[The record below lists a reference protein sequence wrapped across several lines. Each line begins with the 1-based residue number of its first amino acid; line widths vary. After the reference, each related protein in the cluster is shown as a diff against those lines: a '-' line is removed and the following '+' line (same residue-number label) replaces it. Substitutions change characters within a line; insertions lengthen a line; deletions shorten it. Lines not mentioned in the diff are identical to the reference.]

1 MNTVWQ
7 DLRYA
12 VRRLAK
18 SPGFTAAAVLT
29 LAIGI
34 GINTA
39 LFSNMD
45 AVVLHPLAVPQ
56 LDHVVTVGEQED
68 RNPSAVGY
76 MPVALADYEDWARQS
91 HSFESLAVRKE
102 EERTLTG
109 AGDAA
114 QLEAA
119 VTSANFFS
127 VLRATPLLGRVYSE
141 SETQRGQDAEAVL
154 SYGLWQRQFAGDA
167 SVLGR
172 TIELDRRKYT
182 IVGVMPKSMQYPAL
196 ADVYLPFAPAAE
208 QLSDRKAHEYLVMG
222 RLRDGVMLK
231 QAQAEM
237 KTIAQHM
244 AAAYP
249 ATNAGWSVHV
259 ETLLEGINGPYTPLY
274 YKMLMGATLFVLL
287 VMCANI
293 ANLQLA
299 RGIALRPEIAM
310 RTALGARRIRIVR
323 QLLTENIL
331 QSALGAAGGIGVA
344 ELYSHYLLA
353 SMPERVARYMS
364 GWSNTELN
372 GRAIAFSILLACGAG
387 LAAGMAP
394 ALEALRVNLVE
405 QLKAGSR
412 SATGSRRTHR
422 LRNIFAVAQISLA
435 VALVIGA
442 ALMTKGM
449 NAYLHS
455 ADQYE
460 PNRVLTFNVDLPLVR
475 YDTPEKQAAWYADS
489 LAKLRSLP
497 GVTHAELTT
506 ALPYNDHAWVQNM
519 TIENRPVAPGKF
531 QGALRLPVS
540 EGYFA
545 ELKIPIVE
553 GRGFNVGD
561 SVITKPVAVV
571 SQRFAQQY
579 FPGQNPIGHRVR
591 MGRKDSKDPWLEI
604 VGVAKETSYSLWDA
618 TPYAAVYMDSMQV
631 PPTGTEYAV
640 TTIGDPLALA
650 PAARK
655 AMASLDAE
663 LPLNTVETYA
673 QLQNDNLTGLMYSSG
688 MLAIDGLIA
697 LLLAAIGIF
706 GVMANMVGERTRE
719 IGVRLA
725 LGASYQ
731 DVLRMVMRRATVLAG
746 VGLGTGLAMAF
757 MLARLMANLLRGV
770 RPDDPAVYASI
781 ACAIAAITLFAS
793 WIPARRAARVDPMVA
808 LRDE

>member
-76 MPVALADYEDWARQS
+76 TPVALADYEDWARQS

-102 EERTLTG
+102 EDRTLTG

-114 QLEAA
+114 HLEAA

-141 SETQRGQDAEAVL
+141 NETQRGQDAEAVL
-154 SYGLWQRQFAGDA
+154 SYGLWQLQFAGDP

-182 IVGVMPKSMQYPAL
+182 IVGVMPKSMQYPSL

-208 QLSDRKAHEYLVMG
+208 QLSDRKAHDYLVTG
-222 RLRDGVMLK
+222 RLRDGVTVK

-237 KTIAQHM
+237 KTIAEHM

-310 RTALGARRIRIVR
+310 RTALGARRMRILR

-331 QSALGAAGGIGVA
+331 LSALGTAGGILVA
-344 ELYSHYLLA
+344 QLYGHYLMA
-353 SMPERVARYMS
+353 SMPERLARYMS

-372 GRAIAFSILLACGAG
+372 NRAIAFSIVLACGAG

-412 SATGSRRTHR
+412 SAIGSGRAHR

-449 NAYLHS
+449 TAYLHA

-460 PNRVLTFNVDLPLVR
+460 PNRMLTFHVDLPLVR
-475 YDTPEKQAAWYADS
+475 YDTPQKQAAWYAGS

-506 ALPYNDHAWVQNM
+506 ALPYNEIGWVQDM

-545 ELKIPIVE
+545 ELKIPIVD
-553 GRGFNVGD
+553 GRGFNGGD
-561 SVITKPVAVV
+561 SLTTKPVAVV
-571 SQRFAQQY
+571 SQRFAQEY
-579 FPGQNPIGHRVR
+579 FPGQNPIGRRVR
-591 MGRKDSKDPWLEI
+591 MGGKDSHDPWLEI
-604 VGVAKETSYSLWDA
+604 VGVAKETSYSLWDS
-618 TPYAAVYMDSMQV
+618 TQYAAVYMDSMQV
-631 PPTGTEYAV
+631 PPAGTLYAV
-640 TTIGDPLALA
+640 TTTGDPLALA
-650 PAARK
+650 PAARN
-655 AMASLDAE
+655 ALATLDPE

-673 QLQNDNLTGLMYSSG
+673 QRQNDNLTGLIHASG
-688 MLAIDGLIA
+688 LLALDGLIA

-731 DVLRMVMRRATVLAG
+731 DVLRLVMRRATVLAG
-746 VGLGTGLAMAF
+746 VGLGTGLVMAF
-757 MLARLMANLLRGV
+757 MLARLVANLLRGV

-793 WIPARRAARVDPMVA
+793 WIPARRAAHVDPMIA

>member
-1 MNTVWQ
+1 MITVWQ

-45 AVVLHPLAVPQ
+45 AVVLHPLAVPR
-56 LDHVVTVGEQED
+56 LDRVVTVGEQED
-68 RNPSAVGY
+68 RKPSAVDDL
-76 MPVALADYEDWARQS
+76 PVALADYEDWARQS

-102 EERTLTG
+102 EDRTLTG

-114 QLEAA
+114 HLEAA

-141 SETQRGQDAEAVL
+141 TETQRGQDAEAVL

-172 TIELDRRKYT
+172 TIELDQRKYT
-182 IVGVMPKSMQYPAL
+182 IVGVMPKSMQYPSL

-208 QLSDRKAHEYLVMG
+208 QLSDRKAHNYLVTG
-222 RLRDGVMLK
+222 RLRDGVTVK

-237 KTIAQHM
+237 KNIAEHM

-259 ETLLEGINGPYTPLY
+259 ETLLEGINGSYTPLY
-274 YKMLMGATLFVLL
+274 YKLIMGATLFVLL

-310 RTALGARRIRIVR
+310 RSALGARRMRILR

-331 QSALGAAGGIGVA
+331 LSALGTAGGILVA
-344 ELYSHYLLA
+344 QLYGHYLMA
-353 SMPERVARYMS
+353 SMPERVARYMA
-364 GWSNTELN
+364 GWSNAELN
-372 GRAIAFSILLACGAG
+372 RRAIAFSILLACGTG
-387 LAAGMAP
+387 LAAGIAP

-412 SATGSRRTHR
+412 SAIGSGRAHR

-449 NAYLHS
+449 TAYLHA

-460 PNRVLTFNVDLPLVR
+460 PNRMLTFNVDLPLVR
-475 YDTPEKQAAWYADS
+475 YDTPQKQAAWYADS

-497 GVTHAELTT
+497 AVTHAELTT
-506 ALPYNDHAWVQNM
+506 ALPYNEIGWVQDM

-540 EGYFA
+540 DGYFA
-545 ELKIPIVE
+545 ELKIPIVD
-553 GRGFNVGD
+553 GRGFNGSD
-561 SVITKPVAVV
+561 SFTTKPVAVV

-579 FPGQNPIGHRVR
+579 FPGQNPIGRRFHFYGDTAPVQV
-591 MGRKDSKDPWLEI
+591 
-604 VGVAKETSYSLWDA
+604 VGV
-618 TPYAAVYMDSMQV
+618 V
-631 PPTGTEYAV
+631 
-640 TTIGDPLALA
+640 GDDFPLG
-650 PAARK
+650 
-655 AMASLDAE
+655 E
-663 LPLNTVETYA
+663 LE
-673 QLQNDNLTGLMYSSG
+673 
-688 MLAIDGLIA
+688 
-697 LLLAAIGIF
+697 F
-706 GVMANMVGERTRE
+706 
-719 IGVRLA
+719 
-725 LGASYQ
+725 
-731 DVLRMVMRRATVLAG
+731 LRA
-746 VGLGTGLAMAF
+746 
-757 MLARLMANLLRGV
+757 RGV
-770 RPDDPAVYASI
+770 RT
-781 ACAIAAITLFAS
+781 ITVWLG
-793 WIPARRAARVDPMVA
+793 
-808 LRDE
+808 RDMIDWTKPCS

>member
-1 MNTVWQ
+1 MNTVGQ

-34 GINTA
+34 GINSA

-56 LDHVVTVGEQED
+56 LDRVVTVGEQED

-76 MPVALADYEDWARQS
+76 MPVALADYEDWAHQS
-91 HSFESLAVRKE
+91 QSFESLAVRKE
-102 EERTLTG
+102 EDRTLTG
-109 AGDAA
+109 SGDATHV
-114 QLEAA
+114 EAA
-119 VTSANFFS
+119 VTSPNFFS

-141 SETQRGQDAEAVL
+141 NETQRGQDAEAVL
-154 SYGLWQRQFAGDA
+154 SYGLWQRQFTGDA

-172 TIELDRRKYT
+172 TIELDQRKYT
-182 IVGVMPKSMQYPAL
+182 IVGVMPKSMQYPSL
-196 ADVYLPFAPAAE
+196 ADVYLPFVPATE
-208 QLSDRKAHEYLVMG
+208 QLSDRKAHDYLVTG
-222 RLRDGVMLK
+222 RLRNGVTVK
-231 QAQAEM
+231 QAHAEM
-237 KTIAQHM
+237 KTIAEHM

-274 YKMLMGATLFVLL
+274 YKLIMGATLFVLL

-310 RTALGARRIRIVR
+310 RTALGARRMRIVR

-331 QSALGAAGGIGVA
+331 LSALGAAGGILVA
-344 ELYSHYLLA
+344 QLYSHYLLA
-353 SMPERVARYMS
+353 TMPERVARYMA

-372 GRAIAFSILLACGAG
+372 GRAIAFSIVLACGAG

-405 QLKAGSR
+405 QLKTGSR
-412 SATGSRRTHR
+412 SAISSGRTHR

-449 NAYLHS
+449 TAYLHA

-460 PNRVLTFNVDLPLVR
+460 PNRMLTFDVDLPLGR
-475 YDTPEKQAAWYADS
+475 YDTPAKQAAWYTDS

-506 ALPYNDHAWVQNM
+506 ALPYNESGWVQEM

-540 EGYFA
+540 DGYFA
-545 ELKIPIVE
+545 ELKIPIVD
-553 GRGFNVGD
+553 GRGFNGGD
-561 SVITKPVAVV
+561 SLTTKPVAVV
-571 SQRFAQQY
+571 SQRFVQQY

-591 MGRKDSKDPWLEI
+591 MGGKDSHDPWLEI
-604 VGVAKETSYSLWDA
+604 MGVAKETSYSLWDS

-631 PPTGTEYAV
+631 PPTGTKYAV
-640 TTIGDPLALA
+640 TTTGDPLALA
-650 PAARK
+650 PVARK
-655 AMASLDAE
+655 ALASLDPE

-673 QLQNDNLTGLMYSSG
+673 QLQNDNLTGLMYASG
-688 MLAIDGLIA
+688 MLALDGLIA

-719 IGVRLA
+719 IGLRLA
-725 LGASYQ
+725 IGASYQ
-731 DVLRMVMRRATVLAG
+731 DVLGMVMRRATVLAG
-746 VGLGTGLAMAF
+746 VGLGTGLVMAF
-757 MLARLMANLLRGV
+757 MLARLVANLLRGV

-793 WIPARRAARVDPMVA
+793 WIPARRVARVDPMMA

>member
-1 MNTVWQ
+1 MNTFWQ

-18 SPGFTAAAVLT
+18 SPGFTVAAVLT

-56 LDHVVTVGEQED
+56 LDRVVSVGEQED
-68 RNPSAVGY
+68 RNPSTVDY
-76 MPVALADYEDWARQS
+76 MPVALPDYEDWVRQS

-102 EERTLTG
+102 EDRTLTG

-114 QLEAA
+114 HVEAA

-141 SETQRGQDAEAVL
+141 NETQRGQDAEAVL
-154 SYGLWQRQFAGDA
+154 SYGLWQLQFAGDP

-172 TIELDRRKYT
+172 TIELDQRKYT
-182 IVGVMPKSMQYPAL
+182 IVGVMPKSMQYPSL

-208 QLSDRKAHEYLVMG
+208 QIADRKAHNYLVTG
-222 RLRDGVMLK
+222 RLREGVTLK

-237 KTIAQHM
+237 KTIAGHI
-244 AAAYP
+244 AASYP

-259 ETLLEGINGPYTPLY
+259 ETLLAGINGPYTPLY

-331 QSALGAAGGIGVA
+331 LSALGTAGGILVA
-344 ELYSHYLLA
+344 QLYSHYLMA
-353 SMPERVARYMS
+353 SMPERVARYMA

-372 GRAIAFSILLACGAG
+372 RRAIAFSILLACGSG
-387 LAAGMAP
+387 LVAGMAP
-394 ALEALRVNLVE
+394 ALEALRVNLVD

-412 SATGSRRTHR
+412 SAIGSGRAHR
-422 LRNIFAVAQISLA
+422 LRNLFAVAQISLA

-449 NAYLHS
+449 TAYLHA

-460 PNRVLTFNVDLPLVR
+460 PNRMLTFHLDLPLVR
-475 YDTPEKQAAWYADS
+475 YDTPQKQAAWYADS
-489 LAKLRSLP
+489 LANLRSLP
-497 GVTHAELTT
+497 GVTYAELTT
-506 ALPYNDHAWVQNM
+506 ALPYNDIGWVQDM

-531 QGALRLPVS
+531 EGALRLPVS

-553 GRGFNVGD
+553 GRGFNGGD
-561 SVITKPVAVV
+561 SLTTKPVAVV
-571 SQRFAQQY
+571 SQRFAQEY
-579 FPGQNPIGHRVR
+579 FPGQNPIGRRLR
-591 MGRKDSKDPWLEI
+591 MGRKDSHDPWLEI
-604 VGVAKETSYSLWDA
+604 VGVAKETSYSLWDS
-618 TPYAAVYMDSMQV
+618 TPYAAVYMDSLQV
-631 PPTGTEYAV
+631 PPTGTLYAV
-640 TTIGDPLALA
+640 TTTGDPLALV

-655 AMASLDAE
+655 ALASLDPQ
-663 LPLNTVETYA
+663 LPLNTVETYT
-673 QLQNDNLTGLMYSSG
+673 QRQNDNLTGLIHASVL
-688 MLAIDGLIA
+688 LALDGLIA
-697 LLLAAIGIF
+697 LLLASIGIF

-725 LGASYQ
+725 LGASYR
-731 DVLRMVMRRATVLAG
+731 DVLRLVMRRATVLAG
-746 VGLGTGLAMAF
+746 IGLGVGLVMAF
-757 MLARLMANLLRGV
+757 MLARLVANLLRGV
-770 RPDDPAVYASI
+770 RPDDPVVFASI
-781 ACAIAAITLFAS
+781 ACAIGAITLFAS
-793 WIPARRAARVDPMVA
+793 WIPARRAARVDPMIA

>member
-18 SPGFTAAAVLT
+18 SPGFTAASVLT

-45 AVVLHPLAVPQ
+45 AVVLHPLTVPQ
-56 LDHVVTVGEQED
+56 LDRVVTVGEQED
-68 RNPSAVGY
+68 RNPNAVGY
-76 MPVALADYEDWARQS
+76 MPVALPDYEDWAGQS

-102 EERTLTG
+102 EDRTLTG

-114 QLEAA
+114 HLEAA

-127 VLRATPLLGRVYSE
+127 VLRTTPLLGRVYSE
-141 SETQRGQDAEAVL
+141 NESQRGQDSEAVL

-172 TIELDRRKYT
+172 TIELDKRKYT
-182 IVGVMPKSMQYPAL
+182 IVGVMSKSMQYPSL

-208 QLSDRKAHEYLVMG
+208 QLSDRKAHNYLVTG
-222 RLRDGVMLK
+222 RLRGGVTVK

-237 KTIAQHM
+237 KTIAEHM
-244 AAAYP
+244 AEAYP

-310 RTALGARRIRIVR
+310 RTALGARRMRIVR

-331 QSALGAAGGIGVA
+331 QSALGAVGGIAVA
-344 ELYSHYLLA
+344 RLYSHYLLA
-353 SMPERVARYMS
+353 SMPERVARYMA
-364 GWSNTELN
+364 GWSNTQLN

-412 SATGSRRTHR
+412 SATGSGRTHR

-449 NAYLHS
+449 NAYLHA
-455 ADQYE
+455 ADPYE
-460 PNRVLTFNVDLPLVR
+460 PNRMLTFNVSLPLTR
-475 YDTPEKQAAWYADS
+475 YDTPQKQAAWYADS
-489 LAKLRSLP
+489 LAKLRALP

-506 ALPYNDHAWVQNM
+506 ALPYNDKGWLQDM
-519 TIENRPVAPGKF
+519 TIENRPVAPRKF
-531 QGALRLPVS
+531 QGALRLPVTD
-540 EGYFA
+540 GYFA
-545 ELKIPIVE
+545 QLKIPIVS
-553 GRGFNVGD
+553 GRGFAQSD
-561 SVITKPVAVV
+561 SLETKPVAVV
-571 SQRFAQQY
+571 SQRFAAHY
-579 FPGQNPIGHRVR
+579 FPGQNPIGHRVK
-591 MGRKDSKDPWLEI
+591 MGGKDGKDPWLEI
-604 VGVAKETSYSLWDA
+604 VGVAKETSYSLWDP
-618 TPYAAVYMDSMQV
+618 TPYPAVYMDSMQV
-631 PPTGTEYAV
+631 PPMGTEYAV
-640 TTIGDPLALA
+640 TTTGDPLALA

-655 AMASLDAE
+655 AIASLDPA

-673 QLQNDNLTGLMYSSG
+673 QLQNDNLTGLMYASA
-688 MLAIDGLIA
+688 MLAFDGVIA

-725 LGASYQ
+725 LGASYH
-731 DVLRMVMRRATVLAG
+731 DVLRMVMRRATILAG
-746 VGLGTGLAMAF
+746 VGLGTGLVMAY
-757 MLARLMANLLRGV
+757 MLARLVANLLRGV

-793 WIPARRAARVDPMVA
+793 WIPARRAARLDPMVA

>member
-68 RNPSAVGY
+68 RKPSAVGY
-76 MPVALADYEDWARQS
+76 MPVALANYEDWARQS
-91 HSFESLAVRKE
+91 HSFDSLAVRKE
-102 EERTLTG
+102 EDKTLTG

-114 QLEAA
+114 HVEAA

-141 SETQRGQDAEAVL
+141 NETQRGQDAEAVL
-154 SYGLWQRQFAGDA
+154 SYGLWQQQFAGDP

-172 TIELDRRKYT
+172 TIELDQRKYT
-182 IVGVMPKSMQYPAL
+182 IVGVMPKSMQYPSL

-208 QLSDRKAHEYLVMG
+208 QLSDRKAHNYLVTG
-222 RLRDGVMLK
+222 RLRDGVTVK

-237 KTIAQHM
+237 KTIAEHI

-249 ATNAGWSVHV
+249 ATNAGWSVQV
-259 ETLLEGINGPYTPLY
+259 ETLLAGINGPYTPLY

-331 QSALGAAGGIGVA
+331 LSALGTAGGILVA
-344 ELYSHYLLA
+344 QLYSHYLMA

-387 LAAGMAP
+387 LVAGMAP
-394 ALEALRVNLVE
+394 ALQALRVNLVE

-412 SATGSRRTHR
+412 SVIGSGHTHQ

-449 NAYLHS
+449 NAYLHA

-460 PNRVLTFNVDLPLVR
+460 PHRMLTFNVDLPLGR
-475 YDTPEKQAAWYADS
+475 YETAEKQAAWYADS

-497 GVTHAELTT
+497 GVTHAELTL
-506 ALPYNDHAWVQNM
+506 ALPYNETGWVQDM

-545 ELKIPIVE
+545 ELKIPIVD
-553 GRGFNVGD
+553 GRGFNGGD
-561 SVITKPVAVV
+561 SFTTKPVAVV

-579 FPGQNPIGHRVR
+579 FPGQSPIGHRVR
-591 MGRKDSKDPWLEI
+591 MGRKDSHDPWLEI
-604 VGVAKETSYSLWDA
+604 VGVAKETSYSLWDS
-618 TPYAAVYMDSMQV
+618 TPSAAVYMDSMQV
-631 PPTGTEYAV
+631 PPTGTKYAL
-640 TTIGDPLALA
+640 TTPGDPLALA

-655 AMASLDAE
+655 ALASLDPQ
-663 LPLNTVETYA
+663 LPLSTVETYA
-673 QLQNDNLTGLMYSSG
+673 QLQNDNLTGLMYASG
-688 MLAIDGLIA
+688 MLALDGLIA

-725 LGASYQ
+725 MGASYQ
-731 DVLRMVMRRATVLAG
+731 DVLRLVMRRATVLAG
-746 VGLGTGLAMAF
+746 VGLGTGLVMAF
-757 MLARLMANLLRGV
+757 MLARLVANLLRGV

-793 WIPARRAARVDPMVA
+793 WIPARRAARLDPMIA

>member
-1 MNTVWQ
+1 MDTVWQ

-76 MPVALADYEDWARQS
+76 MPVALANYEDWARQS
-91 HSFESLAVRKE
+91 HSFDSLAVRKE
-102 EERTLTG
+102 EDRTLTG

-114 QLEAA
+114 HLEAA
-119 VTSANFFS
+119 VTSPNFFS

-141 SETQRGQDAEAVL
+141 NETQRGQDAEAVL

-167 SVLGR
+167 SLLGR
-172 TIELDRRKYT
+172 TIELDQRKYT
-182 IVGVMPKSMQYPAL
+182 IVGVMPKSMQYPSL
-196 ADVYLPFAPAAE
+196 ADVYLPFSPAAE
-208 QLSDRKAHEYLVMG
+208 QLSDRKAHNYLVTG
-222 RLRDGVMLK
+222 RLRDGVTVK
-231 QAQAEM
+231 QAQAEL
-237 KTIAQHM
+237 KTIAEHM

-259 ETLLEGINGPYTPLY
+259 ETLLAGINGPYTPLY
-274 YKMLMGATLFVLL
+274 YKLIMGATLFVLL

-299 RGIALRPEIAM
+299 RGISLRPEIAM
-310 RTALGARRIRIVR
+310 RTALGARRMRIVR

-331 QSALGAAGGIGVA
+331 LSALGTAGGILVA
-344 ELYSHYLLA
+344 ELYRRYLLA

-372 GRAIAFSILLACGAG
+372 GRAIAFSVVVACGAG

-412 SATGSRRTHR
+412 STIGSGRTHR

-449 NAYLHS
+449 TVYLHA

-460 PNRVLTFNVDLPLVR
+460 PNRMLTFNVDLPLAR
-475 YDTPEKQAAWYADS
+475 YDTPEKQATWYADS

-497 GVTHAELTT
+497 GVTHAELTP
-506 ALPYNDHAWVQNM
+506 ALPYNETGWVQDM

-545 ELKIPIVE
+545 ELKIPIVD
-553 GRGFNVGD
+553 GRGFNGGD
-561 SVITKPVAVV
+561 SFTTKPVAVV

-579 FPGQNPIGHRVR
+579 FPGQSPIGHRVR
-591 MGRKDSKDPWLEI
+591 MGRKDSHDPWLEI
-604 VGVAKETSYSLWDA
+604 VGVAKETSYSLWDS
-618 TPYAAVYMDSMQV
+618 TPYAAVYMDPMQV
-631 PPTGTEYAV
+631 PPTGTKYAV
-640 TTIGDPLALA
+640 TTSGDPLALA
-650 PAARK
+650 PAVRK
-655 AMASLDAE
+655 ALASLDPQ

-673 QLQNDNLTGLMYSSG
+673 QLQNDNLTGLMYASA
-688 MLAIDGLIA
+688 MLALDGLIA

-706 GVMANMVGERTRE
+706 AVMANMVGERTRE

-725 LGASYQ
+725 MGASYQ
-731 DVLRMVMRRATVLAG
+731 DVLRLVMRRATVLAG
-746 VGLGTGLAMAF
+746 VGLGTGLVMAF
-757 MLARLMANLLRGV
+757 MLARLVANLLRGV

-793 WIPARRAARVDPMVA
+793 WIPARRAARLDPMIA